1 MLNYALLAF
10 FLGRGCMKG
19 TVDDFSVEYLYV
31 KQVNSLSKGV
41 CLRIWGFWDMLVLIN
56 KSQTSL
62 ENSIVSLLNIQ
73 N

>member
-41 CLRIWGFWDMLVLIN
+41 CLRI
-56 KSQTSL
+56 
-62 ENSIVSLLNIQ
+62 
-73 N
+73 